1 RHELAGLER
10 GQVRAAPEDVE
21 RRAERAREDALA
33 WLGVA
38 VVADRRHVGQD
49 PRDPPQAGHPAEVVD
64 PRVED
69 DEDLALRLLDV
80 DDAADERARGGDEV
94 AARLERD
101 LRGGPPPARQAL
113 VEQRGHAAGE
123 AGELRPRSRA
133 PERRA
138 EPA

>member
-1 RHELAGLER
+1 LAGLER
-10 GQVRAAPEDVE
+10 RQLRAAPEDVE
-21 RRAERAREDALA
+21 RRAERAGEDALA
-33 WLGVA
+33 RLDLA
-38 VVADRRHVGQD
+38 LRRRHVGQD
-49 PRDPPQAGHPAEVVD
+49 PRDPSQAGHPAEVVD

-69 DEDLALRLLDV
+69 DEDLALRLLPV
-80 DDAADERARGGDEV
+80 DDAADEPARGGDEV